1 MTALSAAL
9 ALGFVLAYDLAR
21 RYLARPSAETRR
33 IDELARRIVALEA
46 AGKR

>member
-1 MTALSAAL
+1 MTALSLAL
-9 ALGFVLAYDLAR
+9 AFTAALAYDLAR